1 MSLLNLKYLIVS
13 LADAYS
19 MVLFI
24 YVLMS
29 WIPTNRGILAD
40 INNVLAKVCDPY
52 LNLFRWLVPPIGGM
66 VDVTPIIAL
75 LVLQFG
81 VRLLINLF

>member
-1 MSLLNLKYLIVS
+1 MLSIKYLIVS

-19 MVLFI
+19 MVL
-24 YVLMS
+24 MS
-29 WIPTNRGILAD
+29 WFPTDRGILAD
-40 INNVLAKVCDPY
+40 INRVLAKVCDPY
-52 LNLFRWLVPPIGGM
+52 LNLFRKLIPPLGGM

>member
-1 MSLLNLKYLIVS
+1 MLTLKYLIVS
-13 LADAYS
+13 VSGAYC
-19 MVLFI
+19 MVIFV

-29 WIPTNRGILAD
+29 WFPTDRGLLAD

-52 LNLFRWLVPPIGGM
+52 LNLFKRLLPPIGGM

-81 VRLLINLF
+81 VRLLINLL